1 MKISMSHSCCGA
13 KEIQGLD
20 QLETDD
26 GTVSSVVRNKHYDV
40 PFLDFV
46 DGHTGTAPGR
56 DQADVVEAVRDTA
69 IYHWITGNF
78 GEQDDRGA
86 YMAKAF
92 RKIGYKVTKI
102 NAGDNGG
109 DPYYP
114 LYFYV
119 AVRNDKWAPRR

>member
-1 MKISMSHSCCGA
+1 MKISMSHACCGA
-13 KEIQGLD
+13 EAIQGLD
-20 QLETDD
+20 QLDPFD

-46 DGHTGTAPGR
+46 AGHTGAAPGR
-56 DQADVVEAVRDTA
+56 DQAEVVEAVRDTA
-69 IYHWITGNF
+69 IYHWITGN
-78 GEQDDRGA
+78 GGDQEDQGA

-102 NAGDNGG
+102 NAGANGG
-109 DPYYP
+109 DPDYP

-119 AVRNDKWAPRR
+119 AVRNDDWAPRG